1 MIALTR
7 IDDRL
12 IHGQVATQWVADSR
26 ANNIYIVDDETADDE
41 FAVMVCKG
49 LAPLRTEVHVLHTA
63 ESFDV
68 LKEVAEN
75 DSKRGLIIVK
85 TPEPLNEMLEHGVP
99 LKKIVVGGM
108 GKRADRKPL
117 FKAISAS
124 NDEIELLKKMESEGV
139 EVVVQIVPS
148 DKAMPISKVAK

>member
-49 LAPLRTEVHVLHTA
+49 LAPLRTEVFVLKTM

-75 DSKRGLIIVK
+75 DSKRGLILVK
-85 TPEPLNEMLEHGVP
+85 TPEPCHPCGIHICPKQGAENMACM
-99 LKKIVVGGM
+99 KKIPVDVVM
-108 GKRADRKPL
+108 RYVD
-117 FKAISAS
+117 
-124 NDEIELLKKMESEGV
+124 ELLEEYGDSVGAWPPHYGEYACRVIDLAEKGRG
-139 EVVVQIVPS
+139 
-148 DKAMPISKVAK
+148 A

>member
-26 ANNIYIVDDETADDE
+26 ANNIYIVDDETAEDE

-49 LAPLRTEVHVLHTA
+49 LAPLRTEVFVLKT
-63 ESFDV
+63 EDSFDV
-68 LKEVAEN
+68 LKEVAES
-75 DSKRGLIIVK
+75 DDKRGLILVK
-85 TPEPLNEMLEHGVP
+85 TPQPLYEMIEHGVP

-108 GKRADRKPL
+108 GKRVDRKP
-117 FKAISAS
+117 FYKAISAS
-124 NDEIELLKKMESEGV
+124 DEEIELLKKMENDGV

-148 DKAMPISKVAK
+148 DKAISVSKLAK